1 MSQTIVLPH
10 HFLHQISSTS
20 WSDILLFLLSCTV
33 LHCNKNCGKTGAGKK
48 LIPLIGQTGRS
59 ASCKNLILMI
69 GDPTEAAAK
78 IRSKSR
84 RFFQGISKFLFL
96 GVVFCVKCQGR
107 QIIISAGK
115 FAWHNIKS
123 LNQGGWSVEEN

>member
-1 MSQTIVLPH
+1 MV
-10 HFLHQISSTS
+10 
-20 WSDILLFLLSCTV
+20 
-33 LHCNKNCGKTGAGKK
+33 GKK

-107 QIIISAGK
+107 QILTSAGK
-115 FAWHNIKS
+115 FVWHN
-123 LNQGGWSVEEN
+123 GGCGGAGGKKLENKGIMCAGFCIGCVPACAKVYC